1 MEQESLIKT
10 PIEQSRKFKSSGHT
24 PMMKQYLEI
33 KEEYPDKILFYQMG
47 DFYEMFYED
56 AEEASKILDITLT
69 SRNQSGGS
77 EIPMAGVPIHSA
89 EQYLERLINLNLSV
103 AICDQV
109 GDPATSKG
117 PVERK
122 VVRVI
127 TPGTLIEDTLLDD
140 RKENITAS
148 IFALDNSYG
157 IATLE
162 ISSGRFVGYEVAS
175 QELLLNSIR
184 QINAAEMIVSD
195 NQYLFEDEAAQKQV
209 PSWYFDS
216 LRAEKVLCDLFETK
230 FLDAFDCSEF
240 PVATRAAGALILYV
254 QDLHGHQLPHITGI
268 KFKQQSSFLT
278 MDEITRKNLEIEVG
292 HDETSQ
298 NSLVHIFDDC
308 KTVMGTRMLRRW
320 FNAPIRDHAEL
331 VSRHDAIDWLLEC
344 PDLEKIRT
352 LLKSVADIERILAR
366 VSMKTA
372 RPRDLLGLR
381 NSLET
386 LPEIKQLID
395 HSTVGFIQN
404 LQGQLASHPEVLDLL
419 KSSIKDNPANIIR
432 DGGVLRDDYDQELGD
447 LRRMQKESGE
457 HLLLMEAQERQ
468 TTGITALRLRYNRV
482 HGYYIEVPRSR
493 EGCVPEHYVRRQ
505 TIKNAERF
513 VTEELKEFE
522 ERILG
527 AKGKALIREKH
538 LYEQI
543 LEDLKPYIKTIMQC
557 ARALACLD
565 LLGNFAVKAQT
576 LNLCR
581 PKLVDQSLIEIVD
594 GRHPVVEQ
602 NLIRKDFISNS
613 TLLDENTRMQLIT
626 GPNMGGKSTYM
637 RQAAIIALLAHTGC
651 FVPAQSVRIGLID
664 RIFTRI
670 GAADDLASGRSTF
683 MVEMTE
689 MASILRNASQNSL
702 VIVDEIGRGTSTYDG
717 LALAWACAIEL
728 AMKIKSLTLFSTH
741 YFELTA
747 LEKKLP
753 CLVNVHLDVV
763 EHGDNIVFMYK
774 VKLGSASKSYGLQV
788 ARLAG
793 IPEHVIKASNSKL
806 QSMENIP
813 IDENN
818 NSRSTTKT
826 TPNIITPSAEEK
838 EVLRIKSLDID
849 NLTPLEALNIIYE
862 MRKNIAV

>member
-1 MEQESLIKT
+1 
-10 PIEQSRKFKSSGHT
+10 
-24 PMMKQYLEI
+24 MMKQYLAI
-33 KEEYPDKILFYQMG
+33 KEEHPDKILFYQMG

-56 AEEASKILDITLT
+56 AEEISRILDITLT

-77 EIPMAGVPIHSA
+77 EIPMAGIPIHSA

-127 TPGTLIEDTLLDD
+127 TPGTLIEETLLDG
-140 RKENITAS
+140 RTGNITAS
-148 IFALDNSYG
+148 IYELDDCYG

-162 ISSGRFVGYEVAS
+162 ISSGRFVGYEVGTR
-175 QELLLNSIR
+175 ELLLNSIS

-195 NQYLFEDEAAQKQV
+195 NQNLLEDDTALKQV
-209 PSWYFDS
+209 PSWYFDPS
-216 LRAEKVLCDLFETK
+216 RTEKVLCELFETK
-230 FLDAFDCSEF
+230 FLDAFDCPEF
-240 PVATRAAGALILYV
+240 PVATRAAGALILYI

-268 KFKQQSSFLT
+268 EFKQESSFLA
-278 MDEITRKNLEIEVG
+278 MDEVTRKNLEIQVG
-292 HDETSQ
+292 HDGTSQ
-298 NSLVHIFDDC
+298 NSLVRIFDEC
-308 KTVMGTRMLRRW
+308 KTVMGARMLRRW
-320 FNAPIRDHAEL
+320 LNAPIRNHAEL
-331 VSRHDAIDWLLEC
+331 ASRHDAIDWLMEC
-344 PDLEKIRT
+344 PSFEKIMI

-381 NSLET
+381 NSLEI
-386 LPEIKQLID
+386 LPELYQLID
-395 HSTVGFIQN
+395 QSTATLIQD
-404 LQGQLASHPEVLDLL
+404 LQSRLTSHPDVLDML
-419 KSSIKDNPANIIR
+419 KSSIKDDPANMIR
-432 DGGVLRDDYDQELGD
+432 DGGVLKDDYDHELGE
-447 LRRMQKESGE
+447 LRRLQQESGE
-457 HLLLMEAQERQ
+457 HLLLMEINERQ
-468 TTGITALRLRYNRV
+468 ATGISTLRLRYNRV
-482 HGYYIEVPRSR
+482 HGYYIEVPRSQQ
-493 EGCVPEHYVRRQ
+493 GSVPEHYVRRQ

-513 VTEELKEFE
+513 VTEELKQFE

-527 AKGKALIREKH
+527 AKSKALIREKY
-538 LYEQI
+538 LYDQI
-543 LEDLKPYIKTIMQC
+543 LENLKPHIKSIIQC

-565 LLGNFAVKAQT
+565 LLGNFAIKAQT

-581 PKLVDQSLIEIVD
+581 PELVDQSIIEIVD
-594 GRHPVVEQ
+594 GRHPVVEKS
-602 NLIRKDFISNS
+602 LVSKDFISNS
-613 TLLDENTRMQLIT
+613 TLLNDNTRMQLIT

-637 RQAAIIALLAHTGC
+637 RQVAIIALLAHTGC
-651 FVPAQSVRIGLID
+651 FVPASSARIGFID

-702 VIVDEIGRGTSTYDG
+702 VIVDEIGRGTSTFDG

-728 AMKIKSLTLFSTH
+728 AMKIRSLTLFSTH

-747 LEKKLP
+747 LEQKLP
-753 CLVNVHLDVV
+753 CLVNVHLDAV
-763 EHGDNIVFMYK
+763 EHSDNIVFMYK

-793 IPEHVIKASNSKL
+793 IPNHVIKASSSKL
-806 QSMENIP
+806 KSMEKIQMNGGNEKPCDI
-813 IDENN
+813 
-818 NSRSTTKT
+818 RKT
-826 TPNIITPSAEEK
+826 EAPLSPEERK
-838 EVLRIKSLDID
+838 ALSSIKSLDID
-849 NLTPLEALNIIYE
+849 NLTPLEALNMIYE
-862 MRKNIAV
+862 LRKNIAV